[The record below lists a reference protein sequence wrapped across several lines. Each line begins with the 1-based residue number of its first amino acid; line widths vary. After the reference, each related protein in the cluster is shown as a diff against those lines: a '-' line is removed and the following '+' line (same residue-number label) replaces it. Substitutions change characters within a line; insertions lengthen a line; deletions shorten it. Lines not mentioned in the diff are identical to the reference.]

1 MSVKVGMVS
10 LGCPKNQVDAEI
22 MLKRL
27 SDAGFEITGNEGEA
41 DVVIVNTC
49 GFIED
54 AKKEAIDNILE
65 LAELKKNG
73 TLKGLI
79 VTGCLAERY
88 QLEVLNEM
96 PEIDAVI
103 GIGSNDEIVNIVN
116 RVIGNENNIAMF
128 PDKNL
133 LDMDSDRILASPRY
147 TAYLRIADGCDNCCT
162 YCTIPFIRGRFRSR
176 TVESVIDEAK
186 RLAARGVK
194 ELVVIAQDTT
204 RYGEDN
210 YGRLMLPELLC
221 KLCDIDGIEWIRI
234 LYAYPDRITDELL
247 DVMAS
252 HGKILHYIDIPLQHC
267 NGDILHAM
275 NRTGDRQSLTALI
288 AKIREKMPDVV
299 LRTTLITGFP
309 GETEEQFT
317 ELAEFVNDIG
327 FDRLGCFAYS
337 AEEGTIAAQMEDQI
351 EQSVKERRAE
361 VIMNDQ
367 LRITAAKNEQRIG
380 ETMKVLVEGYD
391 SYIKCCYG
399 RSYADAP
406 DIDAKVFFTPSSER
420 PTEGDLVDVEIFD
433 TIEYDLLGQQTGSED
448 L

>member
-221 KLCDIDGIEWIRI
+221 KLCDIDGIGWIRI

-252 HGKILHYIDIPLQHC
+252 HSKILHYIDIPLQHC

-367 LRITAAKNEQRIG
+367 LRITAAKNEQIIG

>member
-367 LRITAAKNEQRIG
+367 LRVTAAKNEQRIG

>member
-210 YGRLMLPELLC
+210 YGRLMLPEMLC

-252 HGKILHYIDIPLQHC
+252 HSKILHYIDIPLQHC

-367 LRITAAKNEQRIG
+367 LRVTAAKNEQRIG